1 MLAVTERSA
10 ALRMSYRYPAGT
22 IFRDYV
28 RAATGVSLFFA
39 PAVAFDLPRVTIYV
53 CLAIGTLFA
62 FYLRQTVIRHRM
74 RIDMD
79 DRMIR
84 NRGDELCFA
93 WNELSRVVLRYFS
106 VRRERDGG
114 WLELRISSGNRSLC
128 LDSRIE
134 GFERIAAQ
142 AARAAAENGLPLDGA
157 TLSNFNALGIQHS
170 KSTQQR
176 D

>member
-1 MLAVTERSA
+1 
-10 ALRMSYRYPAGT
+10 MSYRYPAGT

-28 RAATGVSLFFA
+28 RAATGVSLFFV
-39 PAVAFDLPRVTIYV
+39 PVMAFDLPRVTIYL
-53 CLAIGTLFA
+53 CIAIGTLFV
-62 FYLRQTVIRHRM
+62 FYLRQTVIRHRT

-84 NRGDELCFA
+84 NRASELCFA
-93 WNELSRVVLRYFS
+93 WDELSRVALRYFS
-106 VRRERDGG
+106 LRRDRDAG

-157 TLSNFNALGIQHS
+157 TLSNLDALGIQHS
-170 KSTQQR
+170 KCTQQR